1 VPNTGQH
8 LKSTTRH
15 SLVSGVPV
23 DDRND
28 PVLLTPNQQ
37 AVHEQVVRT
46 GVVADL
52 IARDATIR
60 SEASVTAAVIEDSRR
75 FGGATMCVVG

>member
-1 VPNTGQH
+1 MREVPNTSQH
-8 LKSTTRH
+8 LKSATRH

-52 IARDATIR
+52 ITREAALGWRSDAQSHSGST
-60 SEASVTAAVIEDSRR
+60 T
-75 FGGATMCVVG
+75 